1 MFQNGGH
8 ASRNR
13 IRTPPLWGLRIRTLF
28 MHDGNSVTLP
38 DAIRRHQGEAEAS
51 SGAFRELSPHEQA
64 WLMAFLRS
72 L

>member
-1 MFQNGGH
+1 M
-8 ASRNR
+8 
-13 IRTPPLWGLRIRTLF
+13 WGLRIRTLF
-28 MHDGNSVTLP
+28 MHDGNSVTLT

-51 SGAFRELSPHEQA
+51 SAAFRELSPQEQA